1 MVSSLRLALSLLP
14 DPLRDQAQSLDR
26 EQRWFG
32 GGEIEITWPGVVGQT
47 RCDGSVIAVG
57 HADDEVRIGSSAD
70 TNDLH
75 SLPVQWV
82 IGMGDGYP
90 IQSWFAKGGSLL

>member
-32 GGEIEITWPGVVGQT
+32 GGEIEINWPSVVGQT

-57 HADDEVRIGSSAD
+57 HADNEVRVGSPAN

-90 IQSWFAKGGSLL
+90 FQSWFGKGGSLL

>member
-32 GGEIEITWPGVVGQT
+32 RGEIEINWPGVVGQT

-57 HADDEVRIGSSAD
+57 HADDEVRIGSSAN

-90 IQSWFAKGGSLL
+90 IQSWFGKGGSLL